1 MKHFPLEPLKNWF
14 GYTRRERR
22 SSFILLIL
30 IVTITGIR
38 FLVPDREMPVKMII
52 PGQDEKIQDTILYRK
67 PVARSQQYRQS
78 EKRQEPKKILDIN
91 TCDSA
96 MLEALPGIGPVLSA
110 RIVKYRNLLGGYA
123 SVDQLREVYGLT
135 EETFNLVSGRLTADP
150 SQIRKIDINTA
161 DYKQLIRLPYFEKYE
176 VTAIL
181 KYRELNGKVHGIK
194 DLIDNKLINEDKAE
208 KVKYYLEF
216 GE

>member
-30 IVTITGIR
+30 IVTITGVR
-38 FLVPDREMPVKMII
+38 FLVPDREMPVELMIQ
-52 PGQDEKIQDTILYRK
+52 GQYEKIPDTIRNRK
-67 PVARSQQYRQS
+67 PVTRSQPYRQS
-78 EKRQEPKKILDIN
+78 EKRQEPKIFLDIN
-91 TCDSA
+91 SCDSA
-96 MLEALPGIGPVLSA
+96 SLEALPGIGPVLSA

-135 EETFNLVSGRLTADP
+135 EETFNLVSGRLTADL
-150 SQIRKIDINTA
+150 SKIRKIDINSA

-181 KYRELNGKVHGIK
+181 KYRELTGKVHGMD
-194 DLIDNKLINEDKAE
+194 DLIDNKLITEDKAE